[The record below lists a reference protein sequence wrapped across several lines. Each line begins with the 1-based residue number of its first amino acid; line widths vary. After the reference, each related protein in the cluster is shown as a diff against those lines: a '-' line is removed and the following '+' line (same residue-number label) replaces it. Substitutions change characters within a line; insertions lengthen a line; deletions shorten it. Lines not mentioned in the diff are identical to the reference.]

1 MISPLGQRQMFQT
14 INVEAVK
21 TAGETSGLL
30 QREASLREA
39 SLKQAMAD
47 RMAEEQVS
55 VPEIP
60 KTDPLRTEERKG
72 GQRGQGGQHGSAEPM
87 EPEDEPEAAK
97 PAEGHLDFLA

>member
-30 QREASLREA
+30 QREASL
-39 SLKQAMAD
+39 KQAMAD

-55 VPEIP
+55 VPSIP

-72 GQRGQGGQHGSAEPM
+72 GQRGQGGQHGSEEPM